1 MGTDSGVLLSMAFY
15 GFLFVLFVIAGLL
28 VFASLRRGESKVKE
42 EPRNHQRHYKT
53 DPLYAPPPAL
63 TMNAE
68 EKEEY
73 RGRII
78 QLENTLK
85 YREDEYK
92 RRISALEERLQEKE
106 KLAGATGLPKDE
118 TAKKFES
125 LQKEHVKLSEELT
138 LKSQMYEGLKGQYD
152 ELEKDMQRMIEHLEG
167 LKKFPSEAK
176 PQTPPPPTRPTV

>member
-1 MGTDSGVLLSMAFY
+1 MQENSGAMLSMVFY
-15 GFLFVLFVIAGLL
+15 GFLFILFAITAVVIF
-28 VFASLRRGESKVKE
+28 VSLRRGGDRE
-42 EPRNHQRHYKT
+42 EIKPQHQHYKT
-53 DPLYAPPPAL
+53 DPLYAPPPAVMD
-63 TMNAE
+63 TE

-73 RGRII
+73 QGKII

-92 RRISALEERLQEKE
+92 RRISALEIKLQEKE
-106 KLAGATGLPKDE
+106 KLAGTAAIPKDE
-118 TAKKFES
+118 IAKKFES
-125 LQKEHVKLSEELT
+125 LQKEHAKLSEELT

-176 PQTPPPPTRPTV
+176 PQTSPPPPRPTV